1 MLKDALVEE
10 IVRTER
16 KKKYAEELRN
26 QMVENEQRKKQK
38 LAQKITDNPEI
49 NKFYQND
56 QKNWYEY
63 HPSEKQLAEQ
73 SRISSAN

>member
-26 QMVENEQRKKQK
+26 QITENDQRKKQR
-38 LAQKITDNPEI
+38 LA
-49 NKFYQND
+49 
-56 QKNWYEY
+56 
-63 HPSEKQLAEQ
+63 
-73 SRISSAN
+73 